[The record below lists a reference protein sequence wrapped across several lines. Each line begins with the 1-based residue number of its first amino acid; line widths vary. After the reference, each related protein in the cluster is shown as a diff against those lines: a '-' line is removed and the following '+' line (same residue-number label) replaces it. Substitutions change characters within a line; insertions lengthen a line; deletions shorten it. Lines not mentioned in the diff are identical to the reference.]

1 MASTPGAT
9 EEIDLY
15 ETLNISKGASKAEI
29 KKAYHKA
36 ALASHPDKVPDDQ
49 REEADIKF
57 KAVSQAYEI
66 LSDDDKREMYDTH
79 GMAAFEKGQNGFPGG
94 AAPDLDDLLAQMF
107 GGGMGGGPFEGMHGS
122 FGGAGGPGARR
133 RGKGKSEMQQ
143 YEVSLEELYKG
154 KTTKFASTK
163 NVICETCS
171 GRGGKEKA
179 KAKTCDSC
187 KGQGMSTRLRP
198 VGPGLVTQETVP
210 CTTCAGRGSF
220 YADKDKCKK
229 CKGARTIS
237 QRKLLELYIP
247 RGSREGEK
255 IVLAGEADQDP
266 DDEEPGDIIF
276 ELVEE
281 DHKTFSRAGADLHAV
296 LEVSLA
302 EALTGFHRTILTHL
316 DGRGISLNIQQPRGK
331 VLRPDQIL
339 KVTGEGM
346 PMKKSDAK
354 GDLYLTVNVNFP
366 EDGWLEA
373 DAAVEKVRE
382 VLPKAEPQDD
392 EEDKP
397 EIVDE
402 VTFEEVESMEAFGAG
417 SDDPRAGAEWEDED
431 AEGAQAQCAQQ

>member
-1 MASTPGAT
+1 MATAT

-15 ETLNISKGASKAEI
+15 ETLNITKGATKAEI

-36 ALASHPDKVPDDQ
+36 ALASHPDKVPDDE

-66 LSDDDKREMYDTH
+66 LSDDQSRELYDTH

-94 AAPDLDDLLAQMF
+94 AGPDLDDILAQMF
-107 GGGMGGGPFEGMHGS
+107 GGSMGGGTFEGMHGS
-122 FGGAGGPGARR
+122 FGGGMGGGPGARR

-143 YEVSLEELYKG
+143 YEVGLEELYKG

-210 CTTCAGRGSF
+210 CNTCSGKGSF

-229 CKGARTIS
+229 CKGQRTIK
-237 QRKLLELYIP
+237 QKKILELYIP

-266 DDEEPGDIIF
+266 DDEEAGDIVF
-276 ELVEE
+276 ELVET
-281 DHKTFSRAGADLHAV
+281 DHETFSRAGADLHAV
-296 LEVSLA
+296 LEVSLS
-302 EALTGFHRTILTHL
+302 EALTGFHRVVLTHL
-316 DGRGISLNIQQPRGK
+316 DGRGIMLNIQQPQGK

-346 PMKKSDAK
+346 PVKKSDAK
-354 GDLYLTVNVNFP
+354 GDLYLTVNVKFP
-366 EDGWLEA
+366 EDGWL
-373 DAAVEKVRE
+373 DSQAAVDKVRA
-382 VLPKAEPQDD
+382 VLPKP
-392 EEDKP
+392 EEHESAP

-402 VTFEEVESMEAFGAG
+402 VPFEEVESLEGFGAG

-431 AEGAQAQCAQQ
+431 GAEGAQAQCAQQ